1 MVRPASSRMASS
13 NSNAPIGW
21 GSVPTNTV
29 RLPSVS
35 SSPNGSHPVV
45 AFGGA
50 DPLRRADRYLVPVD
64 LASYAGARYLLDAG
78 RQAERSFTVQG
89 RPHDRGRQDVVG
101 HLVERRRQPKDLRRR
116 RLRRRGDIGECR
128 PADREGSGL
137 VEEQHAA
144 SGEPLERHA
153 SFHDHAAAGAT
164 RQARHQR
171 NGIHASAAIAMVTPR
186 NKPAWRSASRT
197 NAALDASAVLTSL
210 TTLAKVLSSTVAVVR
225 KSNGPPAFTV
235 PLPFGPR
242 KPVSRPG
249 RAPTVHASRA
259 ATGPKRLQAAS
270 NSSVAHLQFQHDDVS
285 HPPVEHNVPSAVV
298 PLATPRSPSRGTPQ
312 C

>member
-1 MVRPASSRMASS
+1 MASS

-210 TTLAKVLSSTVAVVR
+210 TTLAKVLSSTVARSQVERTASVHGATTVR
-225 KSNGPPAFTV
+225 TEEAGEPPGPRAKRARLKGGHGAEALAGGVELQRGPP
-235 PLPFGPR
+235 
-242 KPVSRPG
+242 PVS
-249 RAPTVHASRA
+249 A
-259 ATGPKRLQAAS
+259 
-270 NSSVAHLQFQHDDVS
+270 
-285 HPPVEHNVPSAVV
+285 
-298 PLATPRSPSRGTPQ
+298 
-312 C
+312 